1 MGSRRILGFA
11 LGEHHDAGLA
21 YGALAMAVAV
31 RGGAVPGVIMHT
43 DQGSED
49 RRGQSGRSPRRP
61 GRGRRLRWPVRPAAE
76 DMQVRT
82 SGTNRVRQ
90 AARAGCRGTPA
101 RLGRYRSPGCSTST
115 CQPAGSDVS
124 TRKTNLGY
132 IRRTIKPAFGS
143 TQVRKVRGP
152 LSEYAGT
159 LGVISPSHCSR
170 SPHGAGEG
178 VRSARGLFRS
188 W

>member
-1 MGSRRILGFA
+1 MTNLSSSYSSGVRRATEPFCSMTYVNRCATWTTTPKRLRCTGS
-11 LGEHHDAGLA
+11 
-21 YGALAMAVAV
+21 
-31 RGGAVPGVIMHT
+31 
-43 DQGSED
+43 
-49 RRGQSGRSPRRP
+49 RGQSGRSPRRP

-82 SGTNRVRQ
+82 SDTNRVRQ

-132 IRRTIKPAFGS
+132 IRWTIKPAFGS

-152 LSEYAGT
+152 LTEYAGT

-178 VRSARGLFRS
+178 VSSARGLFRS